1 MNIIRIPALAA
12 IAAIS
17 ATMSL
22 SSCAVVKTTAK
33 TAYSVGKLTVGIVSY
48 PFTNDEIE
56 SIDGLS
62 PEEALRQG
70 RIKNAPYVVHG
81 KTYVPM
87 SVEESRSFSE
97 SGIASWY
104 GNETRRKPGGS
115 ITANGERFDPDKISA
130 AHKYLPLP
138 SIVRVTNLET
148 RKSLIVRVNDRGP
161 FVDNR
166 IIDLSA
172 EAARKLGFYKKGTAR
187 VHVEVVSMTADATP

>member
-1 MNIIRIPALAA
+1 MNIRKQALAA
-12 IAAIS
+12 AAVAFVAS
-17 ATMSL
+17 SL
-22 SSCAVVKTTAK
+22 SSCAVVRTTAK

-48 PFTNDEIE
+48 PFSRDEIE
-56 SIDGLS
+56 AIDGLT
-62 PEEALRQG
+62 PEEAHRQG
-70 RIKNAPYVVHG
+70 RVKNAPYVVHG
-81 KTYVPM
+81 RTYIPM

-104 GNETRRKPGGS
+104 GDETRRKPGGS
-115 ITANGERFDPDKISA
+115 ITANGERFDPDRISA

-172 EAARKLGFYKKGTAR
+172 AAARKLGFYRKGTAR